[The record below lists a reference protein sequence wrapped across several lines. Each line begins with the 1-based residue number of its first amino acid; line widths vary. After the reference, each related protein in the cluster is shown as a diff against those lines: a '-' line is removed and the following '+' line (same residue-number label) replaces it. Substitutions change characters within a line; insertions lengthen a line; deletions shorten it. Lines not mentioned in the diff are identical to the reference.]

1 MSRPPLLL
9 PAAGH
14 KWSYET
20 TCQPAGRVHGRHQ
33 KYAAGAWLLSRNL
46 TPLLSETETSLK
58 GGRPGG
64 FAPRMGGEEAPET
77 PRLLRGRL
85 RTAFAGGTALG
96 PELLREPEPPTGTRQ
111 GRHPAG
117 GSGARGPAGTEPK

>member
-1 MSRPPLLL
+1 MSRSPRLLL

-46 TPLLSETETSLK
+46 TSLLGETETSLK
-58 GGRPGG
+58 GERTCS
-64 FAPRMGGEEAPET
+64 FAPRMRGEEAP
-77 PRLLRGRL
+77 
-85 RTAFAGGTALG
+85 GTG
-96 PELLREPEPPTGTRQ
+96 I
-111 GRHPAG
+111 
-117 GSGARGPAGTEPK
+117 